1 MRRVS
6 FGVFY
11 VLLALTLQIGSL
23 YAQDISVKAS
33 VSDKTIYENEPF
45 SYTVT
50 VSGSTDFSGVNLGKT
65 DDFELLSNRTGTS
78 ENFSIVN
85 GKVFRS
91 KSIAYTM
98 VAKKSGKYTIPATS
112 VKIDGKGY
120 SSNTVDMTVLKGQ
133 GASSAGSGA
142 SGNKELLS
150 VPKDQIFIKPVVS
163 KTKLYVGEAATV
175 TYKLYYRVNITRY
188 EQTQDIKPEG
198 FWKEEI
204 DIEKQVA
211 SEQEYMNGVM
221 YRVATIKK
229 FQVFPTRSGV
239 LQISPYQ
246 AICEVMKT
254 DVMRNRWGL
263 SMNFDQFFN
272 SMGKTLKAE
281 VFAPAIRFDV
291 TPLPEPK
298 PKDFNGAVGEYT
310 FESSLDKSK
319 VTTGTPVSLKFT
331 VSGKGNIATLS
342 DIDMTLPAEFE
353 KYDPKSTHNIS
364 KANDIISGTKTTE
377 IIAVP
382 RASGDFNLGKVN
394 FTYFNP
400 NTRKYVTLSSQE
412 FKLNVEQGASAGVSG
427 EKRDITKFGTDIR
440 FIKSGAE
447 SLSLPETPIYQS
459 IWFYSAFLIPIA
471 AYTFF
476 AIQKRRED
484 KMRGDVAFARSYN
497 ATPEAKKR
505 LKAAHQLLKSGQQKE
520 FFAELETALT
530 KFIGNKYN
538 IAELAMTKEDIK
550 NLLISKNVPQ
560 DSIDRFMRILK
571 TSEIYR
577 YAPTQETQENLD
589 ALYDDAEKTISEIS
603 KLT

>member
-1 MRRVS
+1 MRRVG
-6 FGVFY
+6 FGVLY
-11 VLLALTLQIGSL
+11 VLIALTLHIKSL
-23 YAQDISVKAS
+23 YAEDISVKVS
-33 VSDKTIYENEPF
+33 VSDRTVYENEPF

-50 VSGSTDFSGVNLGKT
+50 VTGSTDFNGVNLGKSE
-65 DDFELLSNRTGTS
+65 DFELLSNRTGTS

-85 GKVFRS
+85 GKVSRS
-91 KSIAYTM
+91 KSVAYTM
-98 VAKKSGKYTIPATS
+98 VAKKSGKYTIQAAS
-112 VKIDGKGY
+112 VKIDGKSY
-120 SSNTVDMTVLKGQ
+120 SSNTVDMVVLKGQ

-142 SGNKELLS
+142 PGNKELLS
-150 VPKDQIFIKPVVS
+150 VPKDQIFIKPIVS
-163 KTKLYVGEAATV
+163 KNKLYVGEAATV
-175 TYKLYYRVNITRY
+175 TYKLYFRVNITRY

-204 DIEKQVA
+204 DLDKQVA
-211 SEQEYMNGVM
+211 SEQEYLNGVM

-291 TPLPEPK
+291 MPLPEPK
-298 PKDFNGAVGEYT
+298 PKDFNGAVGEFT
-310 FESSLDKSK
+310 FDATLDKST
-319 VTTGTPVSLKFT
+319 VTTGTPISLKFN
-331 VSGKGNIATLS
+331 VSGKGNIATLP
-342 DIDMTLPAEFE
+342 DIDMSLPAEFE
-353 KYDPKSTHNIS
+353 KYDPKSTQSIS
-364 KANDIISGTKTTE
+364 KTNDIISGTKTTE
-377 IIAVP
+377 IVAVP

-400 NTRKYVTLSSQE
+400 ATRKYVTLSSPE
-412 FKLNVEQGASAGVSG
+412 FKLKVEQGAASSAGG
-427 EKRDITKFGTDIR
+427 EKRDITKFGNDIR

-447 SLSLPETPIYQS
+447 SLTLPETPIYQS
-459 IWFYSAFLIPIA
+459 IWFYSAFLIPLA

-476 AIQKRRED
+476 TLQKRRED
-484 KMRGDVAFARSYN
+484 KMQGDVAFARSYI

-505 LKAAHQLLKSGQQKE
+505 LKAAQQLLKSGQQKE
-520 FFAELETALT
+520 FFAELENALI

-538 IAELAMTKEDIK
+538 IAELAMTKEDIR
-550 NLLISKNVPQ
+550 NLLTSKNVPQ
-560 DSIDRFMRILK
+560 ESIDRVMRILK
-571 TSEIYR
+571 TSELYR
-577 YAPTQETQENLD
+577 YAPAQETQENLD
-589 ALYDDAEKTISEIS
+589 ALYEDAEKTISEIS